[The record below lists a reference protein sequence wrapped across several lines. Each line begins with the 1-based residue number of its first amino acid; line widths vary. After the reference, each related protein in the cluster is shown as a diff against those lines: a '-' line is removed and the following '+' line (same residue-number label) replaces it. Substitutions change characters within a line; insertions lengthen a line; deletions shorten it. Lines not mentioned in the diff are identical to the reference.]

1 MLDLPPRAVIVE
13 PVVIDGL
20 DEPEYQPDPI
30 DQVGL
35 LLVRTAGG
43 DRDAFSQLYD
53 LMASRILGLIVRILI
68 DRAQSEE
75 VLQEVFLEA
84 WQSASRFAPNKGRGR
99 TWLLTIAHRR
109 AVDRVR
115 ASQSASDRD
124 HRIGRRNL
132 GVDYDVVAEHVELR
146 IEAERVGSALAEL
159 SDAQRETLT
168 LAYFGG
174 YSQSEIA
181 TLTGAPLGTVKTR
194 MRDGLARLR
203 DRLGVS
209 T

>member
-1 MLDLPPRAVIVE
+1 MLDIRPPVAILDG
-13 PVVIDGL
+13 VVIGGL
-20 DEPEYQPDPI
+20 DEPENRPDPI

-35 LLVRTAGG
+35 LLLQTAEG
-43 DRDAFSQLYD
+43 DRDAFSELYD
-53 LMASRILGLIVRILI
+53 LMASRVLGLIVRILV

-84 WQSASRFAPNKGRGR
+84 WQSASRFVPNRGRGR

-115 ASQSASDRD
+115 SSQSATDRD
-124 HRIGRRNL
+124 FRIGRRNM
-132 GVDYDVVAEHVELR
+132 GVEYDAVAEQAETR
-146 IEAERVGSALAEL
+146 IEAERVTAALGEL
-159 SDAQRETLT
+159 SVAQRETLQ

-181 TLTGAPLGTVKTR
+181 ALTGTPLGTVKTR
-194 MRDGLARLR
+194 MRDGLTRLR
-203 DRLGVS
+203 DRLGVNA
-209 T
+209 

>member
-1 MLDLPPRAVIVE
+1 MVE
-13 PVVIDGL
+13 SVVIDGL

-35 LLVRTAGG
+35 LLVRTADG

-53 LMASRILGLIVRILI
+53 LMAPRMLGLIVRILV

-75 VLQEVFLEA
+75 VLQEVLLEA

-109 AVDRVR
+109 AIDRVR
-115 ASQSASDRD
+115 ASQSATDRD
-124 HRIGRRNL
+124 IRVGRQNL
-132 GVDYDVVAEHVELR
+132 GVAYDAVAEQAELHVE
-146 IEAERVGSALAEL
+146 AEQVNAALADL
-159 SDAQRETLT
+159 SDTQRETLM

-181 TLTGAPLGTVKTR
+181 VLTGTPLGTVKTR

-203 DRLGVS
+203 DRLGVR

>member
-1 MLDLPPRAVIVE
+1 
-13 PVVIDGL
+13 
-20 DEPEYQPDPI
+20 
-30 DQVGL
+30 
-35 LLVRTAGG
+35 
-43 DRDAFSQLYD
+43 
-53 LMASRILGLIVRILI
+53 
-68 DRAQSEE
+68 
-75 VLQEVFLEA
+75 
-84 WQSASRFAPNKGRGR
+84 
-99 TWLLTIAHRR
+99 
-109 AVDRVR
+109 VR

-124 HRIGRRNL
+124 LRIGRRNL

-146 IEAERVGSALAEL
+146 IEAEQVGSALAEL

>member
-1 MLDLPPRAVIVE
+1 MVE
-13 PVVIDGL
+13 SVVIDGA

-35 LLVRTAGG
+35 LLVRTADG

-53 LMASRILGLIVRILI
+53 LMASRMLGLIVRILV

-109 AVDRVR
+109 AIDRVR
-115 ASQSASDRD
+115 ASQSATDRD
-124 HRIGRRNL
+124 IRVGRQNL
-132 GVDYDVVAEHVELR
+132 GGDYDAVAEQVELH
-146 IEAERVGSALAEL
+146 IEAEQVNAALAGL
-159 SDAQRETLT
+159 SDTQRETLM

-181 TLTGAPLGTVKTR
+181 VLTGAPLGTVKTR

-203 DRLGVS
+203 DRLGVR

>member
-1 MLDLPPRAVIVE
+1 ME
-13 PVVIDGL
+13 SVVIDGL

-35 LLVRTAGG
+35 LLVRTADG

-53 LMASRILGLIVRILI
+53 LMAPRMLGLIVRILV

-109 AVDRVR
+109 AIDRVR
-115 ASQSASDRD
+115 ASQSATDRD
-124 HRIGRRNL
+124 IRVGRQNL
-132 GVDYDVVAEHVELR
+132 GVAYDAVAEQVELH
-146 IEAERVGSALAEL
+146 IEAEQVNAALAEL
-159 SDAQRETLT
+159 SDTQRETLM

-181 TLTGAPLGTVKTR
+181 VLTGAPLGTVKTR

-203 DRLGVS
+203 DRLGVR